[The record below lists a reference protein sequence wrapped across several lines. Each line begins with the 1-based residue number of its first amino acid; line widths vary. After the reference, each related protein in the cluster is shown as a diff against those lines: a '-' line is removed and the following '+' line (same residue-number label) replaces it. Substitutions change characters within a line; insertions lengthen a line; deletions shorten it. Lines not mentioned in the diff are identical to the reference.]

1 MTVDLLPKNEVTS
14 SSISEP
20 LTWDALRQKREHIFE
35 ALRAYKNEYA
45 YRFSFLI
52 LTLITV
58 AELLTLL
65 PEPRPGMLLH
75 GVTIMVL
82 FYHLLKAEES
92 AIRRLIMVLF
102 LMPLIRIISFGLPLT
117 AWPQISWY
125 FAASIPLFGGIMLI
139 IQQESWSREELGF
152 TLDNLPLQAVVMLGG
167 LALGWMEYVILQPEP
182 LVSELTWQAIWLP
195 ALILLICTG
204 YFEELLFRGLLQ
216 SAAISVIGY
225 WPGLLFQAALFA
237 VLHIGYASIIDV
249 IFVFLVGFLF
259 GLVVARTHSLLGVT
273 LAHGLTNIGLFLLWP
288 FWLG

>member
-1 MTVDLLPKNEVTS
+1 MTVDLLPKNEGTP
-14 SSISEP
+14 SSISQP
-20 LTWDALRQKREHIFE
+20 LASDAFRRNRANILDV
-35 ALRAYKNEYA
+35 LRAYKNEYA

-82 FYHLLKAEES
+82 FYHLLKSEDNAM
-92 AIRRLIMVLF
+92 RRLIMVLF
-102 LMPLIRIISFGLPLT
+102 LIPLIRVISFGLPLS

-125 FAASIPLFGGIMLI
+125 LAASIPLFAGMMLV
-139 IQQESWSREELGF
+139 IQQESWSRKELGF
-152 TLDNLPLQAVVMLGG
+152 SLHNLPLQLLVVLSG
-167 LALGWMEYVILQPEP
+167 LALGWMEYRILAPEP
-182 LVSELTWQAIWLP
+182 LISELTWEAIWLP
-195 ALILLICTG
+195 ALILLVCTG

-225 WPGLLFQAALFA
+225 WPGILFQAALFA
-237 VLHIGYASIIDV
+237 VLHIGYASVVDV
-249 IFVFLVGFLF
+249 IFVFIVGFVF
-259 GLVVARTHSLLGVT
+259 ALVVARTHSLLGVT

-288 FWLG
+288 FWLS